1 MQKTK
6 IINQTFKYLVSAVR
20 IFINF
25 AKILGVIPPEHR
37 TNGQKFSTMETLH
50 ISEMFWLQFA
60 KNIVS
65 EYVSLK
71 MKDPLE

>member
-25 AKILGVIPPEHR
+25 AKILGVIPPEHGTSGDTR
-37 TNGQKFSTMETLH
+37 KNFPPWKHYIFLRCFDSNLPK
-50 ISEMFWLQFA
+50 ILFLNMFL
-60 KNIVS
+60 
-65 EYVSLK
+65 
-71 MKDPLE
+71 